1 MSKLKK
7 QLQEEKIRLEKILKT
22 TEERLVD
29 APEGKLRIGKCQGT
43 VQYYHRRKDTS
54 NTGSYISK
62 NKMELVT
69 ALAQKQYDE
78 RIAKLARK
86 RLQQINRILQDY
98 EDDEILRLYAREHP
112 ERRKLIQPVEQSFEK
127 KLKQWMSEPYKGKP
141 FKEDSPVILTNKG
154 LRVRSKTEKIM
165 ADYFD
170 SKGICYK
177 YECPLYLNNF
187 GYVYP
192 DFTFLSPKTTEE
204 IYWEHEGMMDNT
216 EYAQAAVKKIDLY
229 EQNNIFPGERLI
241 LTFETSATAINSKLL
256 KIMTEKYLLDNA

>member
-7 QLQEEKIRLEKILKT
+7 QLQEEKARLETILKT
-22 TEERLVD
+22 TEERLVNM
-29 APEGKLRIGKCQGT
+29 PEGKLRIGKCQGT

-62 NKMELVT
+62 NEMELVK

-78 RIAKLARK
+78 RIVKLARK
-86 RLQQINRILQDY
+86 RLQQINRILRDY

-112 ERRKLIQPVEQSFEK
+112 ERRKLIQPVEQPFET
-127 KLKQWMSEPYKGKP
+127 KLEQWISEPYRGKP

-170 SKGICYK
+170 SMGICYK
-177 YECPLYLNNF
+177 YECPLYLDNF

-192 DFTFLSPKTTEE
+192 DFTFFSPKTMEE
-204 IYWEHEGMMDNT
+204 IYWEHEGMMDKT

-241 LTFETSATAINSKLL
+241 LTFETSVTSINSKLL
-256 KIMTEKYLLDNA
+256 KMMTEKYLLDNA

>member
-62 NKMELVT
+62 NEMELVK

-78 RIAKLARK
+78 RIVKLARK
-86 RLQQINRILQDY
+86 RLQQINRILRDY

-112 ERRKLIQPVEQSFEK
+112 ERRKLIRPVEQSFEQ
-127 KLKQWMSEPYKGKP
+127 KLEQWISEPYKGKP
-141 FKEDSPVILTNKG
+141 FKEDSPVILTKNG

-165 ADYFD
+165 ADYFY
-170 SKGICYK
+170 SMGICYK
-177 YECPLYLNNF
+177 YECPLYLDNF
-187 GYVYP
+187 GYIYP
-192 DFTFLSPKTTEE
+192 DFTFLSPKTMEE
-204 IYWEHEGMMDNT
+204 IYWEHEGMMDKT

-229 EQNNIFPGERLI
+229 EQKNIFPGERLI
-241 LTFETSATAINSKLL
+241 LTFETSVTSIHSKLL
-256 KIMTEKYLLDNA
+256 KMMTEKYLLDKA

>member
-7 QLQEEKIRLEKILKT
+7 QLQEEKARLETILKT
-22 TEERLVD
+22 TEERLVNM
-29 APEGKLRIGKCQGT
+29 PEGKLRIGKCQGT

-62 NKMELVT
+62 NEMELVK

-78 RIAKLARK
+78 RIVKLARK
-86 RLQQINRILQDY
+86 RLQQINRILRDY

-112 ERRKLIQPVEQSFEK
+112 ERRKLIRPVEQCFEK
-127 KLKQWMSEPYKGKP
+127 KLEQWISEPYKEKP
-141 FKEDSPVILTNKG
+141 FREDSTVILTNKG

-170 SKGICYK
+170 SMGICYK
-177 YECPLYLNNF
+177 YECPLYLDNF
-187 GYVYP
+187 GYIYP
-192 DFTFLSPKTTEE
+192 DFTFLSPKTMEE
-204 IYWEHEGMMDNT
+204 IYWEHEGMMDKT

-241 LTFETSATAINSKLL
+241 LTFETSVTSINSKLL
-256 KIMTEKYLLDNA
+256 KMMTEKYLLDNA